1 MTSKSASFLGTGRFE
16 LRAHLGHGGMGTVY
30 RVHDRELGQDVAL
43 KMMHQP
49 GPEQVLRLK
58 SEFRA
63 LAGVTHPNLLQ
74 LHELFVDEDRCFFTM
89 ELVEGKDLLRWIR
102 DDLGIPGA
110 AGQVPTAER
119 DTATISLSPASPA
132 PIGDAP
138 TSLARWTPPLAPLP
152 ASAPPAPGAQ
162 DGQRG
167 TALAGPVP
175 EQAWARLRQGLSG
188 LVRGLEALH
197 ASGRV
202 HRDVKPANILVSA
215 GDRITLLDFG
225 LVTAL
230 RGPSERPPGE
240 IAGTPAYMAP
250 EQVLRGSITRAA
262 DLYAVGVILYEA
274 LTGALPF
281 SGAVELILY
290 QKVHYA
296 PKPAR
301 ALAPDAPADLVD
313 LAMALLAV
321 DPERRPGAEACL
333 AALARGQDG
342 AAGVAAVDVA
352 RAAPGPPFVG
362 RAAEMAA
369 LTRALE
375 EVSEERRQITVHVHG
390 PSGIGKSTMVRELL
404 DGQRRAGDLLVL
416 QGRCHPAESLPYKA
430 LDAAID
436 GLAAHLEA
444 LPAGALSALVPA
456 GARALAQLFPVL
468 AQFPAFLAGP
478 APAAQPDPI
487 ALQQQGAAA
496 LRDLFHRLAATRLL
510 VLWLDDVQWG
520 DIDSAPLLDQLTRE
534 PAPPLLL
541 LLTYRSDERQRSPL
555 LRHLLEAPEG
565 GGGAPRTIELGALA
579 VDDVAELARAMLGG
593 AGARRA
599 GQIEAVIAQS
609 EGNPFIAAEM
619 ARYLGARAAEGGA
632 GAELAPLD
640 VAALVMARVR
650 ALDPGSQRLLEIA
663 AVAGKPLER
672 GVALAAA
679 GLDERRRPLVARL
692 RDANLLREIAGDG
705 ASALATY
712 HDRIREALLAAMPAG
727 QRAASH
733 RAIAEALEAQGA
745 RDHEALAYHFEGA
758 GEPRRAGEHALRAAD
773 RAAAALAFEHA
784 AVLYEKGLALSGD
797 AAGRAGILEKLGD
810 ALVNLGR
817 APEAAE
823 RYLEAA
829 ARIGG
834 PPGEERGVALR
845 RRAAEQY
852 LKAGFI
858 DAGWREMRR
867 TLEALRVPI
876 PGSFAGALAA
886 ASWRRLAFL
895 LGRFDARRRAFPAAL
910 PAAERPRL
918 DALWTASTSMSML
931 SPHLADAF
939 RMLHLRRALKVGD
952 ASTVCRALAY
962 EASMEAHLGGALL
975 DRSVEALVEQVTGL
989 VGRTRDPYDDAW
1001 RELTL
1006 ANVAFTRGQWRSTAE
1021 ACRRADTL
1029 FRERCPGTAWERVTV
1044 AIFHHFALAWLGELG
1059 ELLPRLSELAGDA
1072 RRRGDM
1078 HALCEAYVGEPMLA
1092 WLAADRGDEAQA
1104 SAAAALG
1111 RQASLSRRWPEH
1123 GYRRQEYAAMI
1134 ASTYAALYRGDPW
1147 AAWAEVLEHWPRLEA
1162 SFLLPLRCTGL
1173 ELRWTRARAALA
1185 AASTR
1190 PRGLR
1195 AGSWAPTRWTERAL
1209 LDDARAQI
1217 RRIERDPLAAGAPI
1231 GQLLRAGIARVE
1243 GRAGESARA
1252 LAAAVAGFDRLE
1264 MALHREAARLALGQ
1278 LTGGSAGGAQIRR
1291 AEAWMAGQGVVR
1303 PRALSAA
1310 VAPGLDLSPEG
1321 RTDAAATQRSAP

>member
-43 KMMHQP
+43 KMMRQP

-74 LHELFVDEDRCFFTM
+74 LHELFVDDERCFFTM

-110 AGQVPTAER
+110 SVQAPTAER
-119 DTATISLSPASPA
+119 ATATMTLTPATPA
-132 PIGDAP
+132 PGGDTTA
-138 TSLARWTPPLAPLP
+138 SAAGKTPPLAPR
-152 ASAPPAPGAQ
+152 ASSSAPGAAGAPPASGALDEARGAQ
-162 DGQRG
+162 
-167 TALAGPVP
+167 GPVP
-175 EQAWARLRQGLSG
+175 EQAWARLRQGLAG
-188 LVRGLEALH
+188 LVRGLHALH

-202 HRDVKPANILVSA
+202 HRDVKPANVLVSA

-225 LVTAL
+225 LVTAF
-230 RGPSERPPGE
+230 RGASERPPDE

-250 EQVLRGSITRAA
+250 EQVRRGAITRAA

-274 LTGALPF
+274 LTGVLPF
-281 SGAVELILY
+281 RGTMDMILY
-290 QKVHYA
+290 QKVQYA
-296 PKPAR
+296 PKPAL
-301 ALAPDAPADLVD
+301 ALAPDAPEDLLE
-313 LAMALLAV
+313 LAMALLAL
-321 DPERRPGAEACL
+321 DPDRRPGAEACL
-333 AALARGQDG
+333 AVLAPGQGG
-342 AAGVAAVDVA
+342 AAAAGA
-352 RAAPGPPFVG
+352 AEAAPGPPFVG

-369 LTRALE
+369 IARALD
-375 EVSEERRQITVHVHG
+375 EVAGARRQITVHVHG
-390 PSGIGKSTMVRELL
+390 PSGIGKSTLVRELL
-404 DGQRRAGDLLVL
+404 EAQRRAGDLLVL

-436 GLAAHLEA
+436 GLAAHLETLSA
-444 LPAGALSALVPA
+444 EALSALVPA
-456 GARALAQLFPVL
+456 GARALTQLFPVL
-468 AQFPAFLAGP
+468 AQFPALLSGP
-478 APAAQPDPI
+478 EPAAQPDPI

-496 LRDLFHRLAATRLL
+496 LRDLMGRLAATRLV

-520 DIDSAPLLDQLTRE
+520 DVDSAPLLDELTRA

-555 LRHLLEAPEG
+555 LRHLLEGADG
-565 GGGAPRTIELGALA
+565 GGGAARTIELGALG
-579 VDDVAELARAMLGG
+579 VDDVAALARAMLG
-593 AGARRA
+593 ADGARRA
-599 GQIEAVIAQS
+599 GQIDAVVAQA

-632 GAELAPLD
+632 GDERAPLD

-650 ALDPGSQRLLEIA
+650 ALDPGPQRLLEIA

-679 GLDERRRPLVARL
+679 GLDERQRPLVARL

-705 ASALATY
+705 ASGVAIY
-712 HDRIREALLAAMPAG
+712 HDRIREALLAALPAE
-727 QRAASH
+727 QRAGRH

-745 RDHEALAYHFEGA
+745 RDHEALAYHWEGA

-829 ARIGG
+829 AHVGG
-834 PPGEERGVALR
+834 PPAAERALALR
-845 RRAAEQY
+845 RRAAEQH

-858 DAGWREMRR
+858 DAGWREMRS

-895 LGRFDARRRAFPAAL
+895 LGRSDARRRAFPAAL

-939 RMLHLRRALKVGD
+939 RMLHLRRVLKVGD

-962 EASMEAHLGGALL
+962 EASMETHLGGALL
-975 DRSVEALVEQVTGL
+975 DRSVEALLEQVSALAVRTG
-989 VGRTRDPYDDAW
+989 DPYDAAW
-1001 RELTL
+1001 RELAL
-1006 ANVAFTRGQWRSTAE
+1006 VNVAFTRGEWRRTAE

-1044 AIFHHFALAWLGELG
+1044 AIFHHFALAWLGELR

-1072 RRRGDM
+1072 RRRGDV
-1078 HALCEAYVGEPMLA
+1078 HALCEAHVGEPMLA

-1111 RQASLSRRWPEH
+1111 RQASRSRRWPEH

-1134 ASTYAALYRGDPW
+1134 ASGYAALYRGDPW
-1147 AAWAEVLEHWPRLEA
+1147 AAWAAVLDHWPRLEA
-1162 SFLLPLRCTGL
+1162 SFLLPLRGTGL

-1185 AASTR
+1185 AAATR
-1190 PRGLR
+1190 PRARR
-1195 AGSWAPTRWTERAL
+1195 AGWTERAL

-1243 GRAGESARA
+1243 GRAGEAARA
-1252 LAAAVAGFDRLE
+1252 LEAAIAGFDRLE

-1278 LTGGSAGGAQIRR
+1278 LAGGSAGAAQIRR
-1291 AEAWMAGQGVVR
+1291 VEAWMAAQGVAR
-1303 PRALSAA
+1303 PRALAAA

-1321 RTDAAATQRSAP
+1321 RTHAAATHRSAP